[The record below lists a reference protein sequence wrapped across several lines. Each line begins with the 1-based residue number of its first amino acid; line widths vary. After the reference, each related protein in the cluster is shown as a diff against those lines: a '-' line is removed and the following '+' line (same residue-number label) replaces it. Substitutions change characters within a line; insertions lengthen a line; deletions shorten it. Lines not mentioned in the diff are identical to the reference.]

1 MRIAQF
7 QNATANR
14 AKSAANRIFN
24 GLVGESAAV
33 QRVGT
38 GGNRPATHTADAT
51 PRPDEFDALR
61 AWVCRGWEQSK
72 RLLGVPCACEVCGNQ
87 PVRK

>member
-14 AKSAANRIFN
+14 AKSTANRTFN
-24 GLVGESAAV
+24 EMVGESAAA
-33 QRVGT
+33 QRA
-38 GGNRPATHTADAT
+38 GNAGKRPATHTAGAT
-51 PRPDEFDALR
+51 PRPDELAALR
-61 AWVCRGWEQSK
+61 TWVSHGWEQSK
-72 RLLGVPCACEVCGNQ
+72 RLLGVPCGCEACRNQ